1 MGASIDHKNDTIY
14 AFKPPRL
21 RLFLAIGRKR
31 NGWYLIFAKPYPT
44 ADSRIVTRLDVPGSH
59 ANGHRFWFSEKAVT
73 GWEPHGKSLLEYL
86 LSMSPKQPSVVGII
100 SNDCWVD
107 RPNEVDV
114 LVPENRIAH
123 WCEGCHV
130 WEDMENPYARWI
142 IWKPG
147 PPPRYLCPMCFEKD
161 WLGQCA
167 VRTLCGAAH
176 RILHP

>member
-44 ADSRIVTRLDVPGSH
+44 ADSRVVTRLDVPGSH

-73 GWEPHGKSLLEYL
+73 GWEPYGKSLLEYL

-100 SNDCWVD
+100 SNDCWAD
-107 RPNEVDV
+107 RPNEKIGSHIGARAVMYGRTWKTRMQDGLFGSQDPLHVIFV
-114 LVPENRIAH
+114 LCVL
-123 WCEGCHV
+123 
-130 WEDMENPYARWI
+130 
-142 IWKPG
+142 K
-147 PPPRYLCPMCFEKD
+147 
-161 WLGQCA
+161 
-167 VRTLCGAAH
+167 RTGSDNVQLERSVVQPTVFFTLEH
-176 RILHP
+176 RL